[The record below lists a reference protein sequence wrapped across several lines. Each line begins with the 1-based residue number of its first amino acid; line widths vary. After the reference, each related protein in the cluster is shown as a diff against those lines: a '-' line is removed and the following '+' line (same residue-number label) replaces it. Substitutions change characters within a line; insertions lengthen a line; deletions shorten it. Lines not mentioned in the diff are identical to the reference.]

1 MKSLRMP
8 LILLAVLLIAG
19 GAVWFARQKAAI
31 PPQQAK
37 PAEIKAGP
45 TQVSSGVPEAAEIH
59 ARLLAEAQQMP
70 EPSLAPAVSKVPGQA
85 RAQAVE
91 ALNDQKPEVMP
102 DAVPL
107 DHQVAIGF
115 TANVIGETD
124 PCG

>member
-1 MKSLRMP
+1 MKSLRLP
-8 LILLAVLLIAG
+8 LLCLAVLLLVAG
-19 GAVWFARQKAAI
+19 GLWFARQKSAL

-45 TQVSSGVPEAAEIH
+45 TLVSSGVPDAAEIH
-59 ARLLAEAQQMP
+59 AQLLAEGQQMP
-70 EPSLAPAVSKVPGQA
+70 EPSLAPAVANVPGQA

-91 ALNDQKPEVMP
+91 ALNDQKPEIAP
-102 DAVPL
+102 DAAPL

-115 TANVIGETD
+115 TANVVGETD